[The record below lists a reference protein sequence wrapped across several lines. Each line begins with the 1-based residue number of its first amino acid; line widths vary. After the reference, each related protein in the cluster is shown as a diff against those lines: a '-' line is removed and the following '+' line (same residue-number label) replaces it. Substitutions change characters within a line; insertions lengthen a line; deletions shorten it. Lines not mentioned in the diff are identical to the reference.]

1 MDGGLDF
8 SGYIYWISIRAL
20 ILFILLINIGF
31 ATGLSVKKRKC
42 FIVVLFCF
50 HVPLSDI
57 FLKKAYDYK
66 FGNIVS
72 FLKHKVL
79 MITFKFSAPGTSRS
93 IISCDDIAKLR
104 GRDQLMSMDANDGM
118 RMPKVEASL
127 SQNKT
132 G

>member
-31 ATGLSVKKRKC
+31 ATGLSIKKRKC

-57 FLKKAYDYK
+57 FLKK
-66 FGNIVS
+66 
-72 FLKHKVL
+72 L
-79 MITFKFSAPGTSRS
+79 MIINSAT
-93 IISCDDIAKLR
+93 
-104 GRDQLMSMDANDGM
+104 
-118 RMPKVEASL
+118 
-127 SQNKT
+127 
-132 G
+132 